1 MKSRTTANSH
11 SGRRR
16 FLQLLGLAGAGG
28 LAGCLG
34 DSDDDDSVADEPTD
48 DESPDEPTDD
58 ESADEPTDDE
68 SPDEPAAGPELRDI
82 LNWDTS
88 YVMELAVPLG
98 SGTVFVYEEDT
109 YTQWTI
115 NGVEMEAYRIGTDA
129 YIVVDGECLRP
140 DVVSDD
146 EIFEPDRLLA
156 EFGGVVP
163 GETSTID
170 GQEVYVFDVDDGL
183 LYVSVESGYPL
194 RFEDENDGAVIDFH
208 SWGET
213 EPISPP
219 DMDCPEQ

>member
-1 MKSRTTANSH
+1 MESRTTANSH

-16 FLQLLGLAGAGG
+16 FLQLLGLAGTGV

-34 DSDDDDSVADEPTD
+34 DSEDDDSVADEPTD
-48 DESPDEPTDD
+48 DESGDELTDD

-68 SPDEPAAGPELRDI
+68 STDEPTDSPELRDA
-82 LNWDTS
+82 LNWETS
-88 YVMELAVPLG
+88 YIMELAVPLG
-98 SGTVFVYEEDT
+98 SGTTFVYEGDT

-115 NGVEMEAYRIGTDA
+115 DGVEMEAYRIGTDA

-146 EIFEPDRLLA
+146 EIFEPDRLRA
-156 EFGGVVP
+156 EFGEVVP
-163 GETSTID
+163 DERSTID
-170 GQEVYVFDVDDGL
+170 GQEAYVFSVDDGF

-194 RFEDENDGAVIDFH
+194 RFEDEDDSAVINFH

-219 DMDCPEQ
+219 DMDCPEG